1 MPDITKRYAAII
13 MIIVFLPLLL
23 ALPAVA
29 YVAGEVRKMNDKFC
43 PEGTYWQNY
52 FNIKSDDSSVV
63 LIDTSN
69 AIPGEDGEA
78 AFNDVVQW
86 VRTLPPFEKISIRGL
101 PETPNG
107 KSPFDSDSL
116 CVAWS
121 KGTAPDLFTGSLVVE
136 RNFRHKFLPKVKKE
150 FAKAINLPEADE
162 SPILETLSALK
173 QEGVRSVFL
182 VSDMMQ
188 NVRIGDSA
196 ESHYEPILLCD
207 EQCADVKGLNLNV
220 YYIKRAEV
228 RYPPNH
234 KDIWARHF
242 NSQEIEWHSGE

>member
-29 YVAGEVRKMNDKFC
+29 YVAGEVRKMNDNFC

-69 AIPGEDGEA
+69 AIPGKDGEV
-78 AFNDVVQW
+78 AFNNVVQW

-107 KSPFDSDSL
+107 KSSFDSDSW

-121 KGTAPDLFTGSLVVE
+121 KGTAPKLFTGGLVVE
-136 RNFRHKFLPKVKKE
+136 RNFQHKFLPKVRRAFDE
-150 FAKAINLPEADE
+150 AINLPEADE

-173 QEGVRSVFL
+173 KEGVRSVFL

-188 NVRIGDSA
+188 NVRIGDGA

-207 EQCADVKGLNLNV
+207 EQCAYVKGLNLNV

>member
-1 MPDITKRYAAII
+1 MLGITKQHAAII
-13 MIIVFLPLLL
+13 MIIVFFPLLL

-29 YVAGEVRKMNDKFC
+29 YVAGEVRKMKDNFC
-43 PEGTYWQNY
+43 PEGNYWQNY
-52 FNIKSDDSSVV
+52 FNIKSGDSSVV
-63 LIDTSN
+63 LVDTSN

-78 AFNDVVQW
+78 AFEDVEQW
-86 VRTLPPFEKISIRGL
+86 VRNLPPFEQISIRGL
-101 PETPNG
+101 PETPNE

-116 CVAWS
+116 CVTWS
-121 KGTAPDLFTGSLVVE
+121 KGTAPDLIAGGLIVE
-136 RNFRHKFLPKVKKE
+136 RNFRHKFLPKVR
-150 FAKAINLPEADE
+150 KAFDEAIDLPEADE
-162 SPILETLSALK
+162 SPILETLSAFK
-173 QEGVRSVFL
+173 KEGVRSVFL

-188 NVRIGDSA
+188 NVRTGKGA
-196 ESHYEPILLCD
+196 ESHYEPILLCE